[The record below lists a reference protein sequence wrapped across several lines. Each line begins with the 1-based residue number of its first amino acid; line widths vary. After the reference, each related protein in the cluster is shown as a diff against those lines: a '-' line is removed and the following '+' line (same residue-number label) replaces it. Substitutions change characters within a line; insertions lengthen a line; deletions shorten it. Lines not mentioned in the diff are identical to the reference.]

1 MWYFLLYLIK
11 KETPVA
17 RGAYLLKV
25 LREEGFPGEA
35 QTAAF
40 REEGLALKVSS
51 LCHLRGRFALLP
63 SGF

>member
-1 MWYFLLYLIK
+1 MFQDSMWYFLLYFLK

-25 LREEGFPGEA
+25 LREEGFPGVT

-40 REEGLALKVSS
+40 LEEGLALKVS
-51 LCHLRGRFALLP
+51 
-63 SGF
+63 